1 MRFLLRLIVTAAA
14 LWVTVRFVPGIEY
27 RGNWLGL
34 VIVALVFGVV
44 NAFIRPILF
53 LLTCPL
59 VLATLGLFVFVLNGL
74 MLWLTSMFATGLGID
89 FQVLGIVPAILGA
102 LCVGIVSTILNIFV
116 GDPKEAKAK
125 ER

>member
-14 LWVTVRFVPGIEY
+14 LWVTVRFVPGIQY
-27 RGNWLGL
+27 SGNWLGL
-34 VIVALVFGVV
+34 VIVALVFGIV
-44 NAFIRPILF
+44 NAIIRPILF
-53 LLTCPL
+53 MLTCPL

-74 MLWLTSMFATGLGID
+74 MLWLTGMFATGLGID

-116 GDPKEAKAK
+116 GDPEDAKAK

>member
-34 VIVALVFGVV
+34 VIVALVFGLV

-74 MLWLTSMFATGLGID
+74 MLWLTSMFSTALGID
-89 FQVLGIVPAILGA
+89 FRVAGIVSAILGS
-102 LCVGIVSTILNIFV
+102 LCISIVSTILSVFV
-116 GDPKEAKAK
+116 GDPEEAKAK
-125 ER
+125 DR

>member
-27 RGNWLGL
+27 SGNWLGL
-34 VIVALVFGVV
+34 VIVALVFGIV
-44 NAFIRPILF
+44 NAIIRPILF
-53 LLTCPL
+53 MLTCPL

-74 MLWLTSMFATGLGID
+74 MLWLTGMFATGLGID

-116 GDPKEAKAK
+116 GDPEDAKAK